1 MGASSFNE
9 MELDAI
15 GEIMNISLGASAT
28 AVSTMLG
35 TQVNITTPVAEVLT
49 REEFEFRRLEPAIG
63 VEIAYVEGLDG
74 KNIMMFRREDVCII
88 VGTLMGEDPASI
100 SDDLTEIHISAICEV
115 MNQMMGASATA
126 LSEFLG
132 TTVNIST
139 PQSFDVGEPE
149 AFKEKYFPEEDGMV
163 VVRFRLEIE
172 DKLNSEFMNIMSIG
186 LAKRLLEPFA
196 DNLGGSSEPEPAPAP
211 AATSAPAAAGASSGG
226 TMSQEEINAML
237 AGGTAASAPAPAAS
251 SGGTMSQEEIN
262 AMLAG
267 GTAASAAAP
276 APAASSGGTMSQE
289 EINAMLAGGTA
300 ASAPAPAPAA
310 SSGGT
315 MSQEE
320 INAMLAGSAAA
331 PAPAP
336 AAPAPAPAAS
346 APAAAAPAP
355 AAPYPYPPMSMDP
368 MMLQLLNQMQQ
379 TQMQMMEMMKNT
391 KPEPAKPESTGGSS
405 IIKPLSSQQMQDD
418 AGDGEEDKTNQEML
432 LKVPLEVSV
441 EIGRTK
447 RLVRDILE
455 FTQGTLVV
463 LDKMAG
469 EQVDLFVNGQCIARG
484 DIVVVEDNFGIRIT
498 EIVTKEI
505 NPESL

>member
-35 TQVNITTPVAEVLT
+35 TKVNITTPVVRVQT
-49 REEFEFRRLEPAIG
+49 REDFEFKRLEPAIG
-63 VEIAYVEGLDG
+63 VEIAYVEGLEG
-74 KNIMMFRREDVCII
+74 KNIVMFRREDVCII
-88 VGTLMGEDPASI
+88 VGTMMGEDPAEI
-100 SDDLTEIHISAICEV
+100 SNGELDEIHISAICEV

-132 TTVNIST
+132 TIVNIST
-139 PQSFDVGEPE
+139 PKSFDVGEPE
-149 AFKEKYFPEEDGMV
+149 DFKEKYFTEASGMV

-172 DKLNSEFMNIMSIG
+172 EKLNSEFMNIMSID
-186 LAKRLLEPFA
+186 LAKRLLEPFE
-196 DNLGGSSEPEPAPAP
+196 SSLSGESPAAEAKSAPVPEPQPVPEPEPA
-211 AATSAPAAAGASSGG
+211 AASAGG
-226 TMSQEEINAML
+226 TMSQEEINAL
-237 AGGTAASAPAPAAS
+237 LSGSSAPEPAPAAS

-262 AMLAG
+262 AMLSG
-267 GTAASAAAP
+267 SSASESTSSAL
-276 APAASSGGTMSQE
+276 SGGAMSQE
-289 EINAMLAGGTA
+289 EINAMLSDPSQPS
-300 ASAPAPAPAA
+300 ASVSAPQPAPAV
-310 SSGGT
+310 
-315 MSQEE
+315 SQP
-320 INAMLAGSAAA
+320 AAA
-331 PAPAP
+331 PSLGGVMPQAGAQMQQ
-336 AAPAPAPAAS
+336 
-346 APAAAAPAP
+346 
-355 AAPYPYPPMSMDP
+355 PYYAYPPAGADP

-379 TQMQMMEMMKNT
+379 TQMQMMEMMKTVN
-391 KPEPAKPESTGGSS
+391 KPSESSSSSSGGGSV
-405 IIKPLSSQQMQDD
+405 IRPLSSAPVSDESRE
-418 AGDGEEDKTNQEML
+418 GEEDKTNQEML
-432 LKVPLEVSV
+432 MKVPLEISV

-498 EIVTKEI
+498 EIVSKEI
-505 NPESL
+505 NPEIL

>member
-1 MGASSFNE
+1 MGANSFNE

-28 AVSTMLG
+28 AVSTMLS
-35 TQVNITTPVAEVLT
+35 TVVNITTPVVNVLT
-49 REEFEFRRLEPAIG
+49 RDEFEFRRLEPAIG
-63 VEIAYVEGLDG
+63 VEIDYVEGLEG
-74 KNIMMFRREDVCII
+74 KNIMMFRREDVRII
-88 VGTLMGEDPASI
+88 VNTMMGVED
-100 SDDLTEIHISAICEV
+100 DDTPFEMDEIHISAICEV

-132 TTVNIST
+132 TIVNIST
-139 PQSFDVGEPE
+139 PKSFDIGEPE
-149 AFKEKYFPEEDGMV
+149 EFKNTYFTERDGMV

-172 DKLNSEFMNIMSIG
+172 GKLNSEFMNIMPPS

-196 DNLGGSSEPEPAPAP
+196 DSFAAAAPEPEPEPAPAP
-211 AATSAPAAAGASSGG
+211 AAAPAPASTSGG
-226 TMSQEEINAML
+226 SMSQEELDAML
-237 AGGTAASAPAPAAS
+237 SSMGG
-251 SGGTMSQEEIN
+251 
-262 AMLAG
+262 
-267 GTAASAAAP
+267 
-276 APAASSGGTMSQE
+276 
-289 EINAMLAGGTA
+289 
-300 ASAPAPAPAA
+300 ASAPAPAPAPT
-310 SSGGT
+310 SGGS

-320 INAMLAGSAAA
+320 LDAMLSSMGGASAPAPAAASASDSAA

-336 AAPAPAPAAS
+336 AAPAPTP
-346 APAAAAPAP
+346 AAPAP
-355 AAPYPYPPMSMDP
+355 QPAAGGQPYYPYPPMGADP

-379 TQMQMMEMMKNT
+379 TQMQMMEMMKNV
-391 KPEPAKPESTGGSS
+391 KPHEAASAPASSGSS
-405 IIKPLSSQQMQDD
+405 IIRPLESSQIYETSE
-418 AGDGEEDKTNQEML
+418 GGEEDKTNQEML
-432 LKVPLEVSV
+432 MKVPLEVSV

-447 RLVRDILE
+447 RLVKDILE

-498 EIVTKEI
+498 EIVSREI

>member
-28 AVSTMLG
+28 AVSTMLS
-35 TQVNITTPVAEVLT
+35 TIVNITTPIASVL
-49 REEFEFRRLEPAIG
+49 RKDEFEFKRLEPAIG
-63 VEIAYVEGLDG
+63 VEIDYVEGLEG
-74 KNIMMFRREDVCII
+74 KNIMMFRREDVRII
-88 VGTLMGEDPASI
+88 VNTMMGEETSSEDFEL
-100 SDDLTEIHISAICEV
+100 DELHISAICEV

-132 TTVNIST
+132 MIVNIST
-139 PQSFDVGEPE
+139 PKSFEIGEPE
-149 AFKEKYFPEEDGMV
+149 DFKDKYFTDEDGMV

-172 DKLNSEFMNIMSIG
+172 GKMESEFMNIMPIG
-186 LAKRLLEPFA
+186 LAKKLLAPFEA
-196 DNLGGSSEPEPAPAP
+196 SLGDSEPAPAP
-211 AATSAPAAAGASSGG
+211 APEPEKPLVPEPEPDSSGGGATMSQAEMDAMFAAMRGEGTPVPEPEPASSGG
-226 TMSQEEINAML
+226 GATMSQAEMDAML
-237 AGGTAASAPAPAAS
+237 A
-251 SGGTMSQEEIN
+251 
-262 AMLAG
+262 AMRG
-267 GTAASAAAP
+267 DS
-276 APAASSGGTMSQE
+276 
-289 EINAMLAGGTA
+289 
-300 ASAPAPAPAA
+300 PAPAP
-310 SSGGT
+310 
-315 MSQEE
+315 E
-320 INAMLAGSAAA
+320 SAPTP

-336 AAPAPAPAAS
+336 QPAAPAQQ
-346 APAAAAPAP
+346 P
-355 AAPYPYPPMSMDP
+355 AAPMPPQGMAPAQQPYYPYPPMGSDP

-379 TQMQMMEMMKNT
+379 TQAQMMEMMKNVG
-391 KPEPAKPESTGGSS
+391 KAPAPAAQPAQGGGS
-405 IIKPLSSQQMQDD
+405 IIRPLESSQVYES
-418 AGDGEEDKTNQEML
+418 AGSGEEDKTNQEML
-432 LKVPLEVSV
+432 MKVPLEVSV

-498 EIVTKEI
+498 EIVSREI

>member
-139 PQSFDVGEPE
+139 PQSFDVGGPE

-237 AGGTAASAPAPAAS
+237 AGGTAAS
-251 SGGTMSQEEIN
+251 
-262 AMLAG
+262 
-267 GTAASAAAP
+267 AP

>member
-35 TQVNITTPVAEVLT
+35 TKTNITTPVVRVQT
-49 REEFEFRRLEPAIG
+49 REEFEFKRLEPAIG
-63 VEIAYVEGLDG
+63 VEIAYVEGLEG
-74 KNIMMFRREDVCII
+74 KNIMMFRREDVCVI
-88 VGTLMGEDPASI
+88 VGTLMGEDPANI
-100 SDDLTEIHISAICEV
+100 SPELDEIHISAICEV

-132 TTVNIST
+132 TIVNIST
-139 PQSFDVGEPE
+139 PTPFDIGEPDD
-149 AFKEKYFPEEDGMV
+149 FKTKYFTDESGMV

-172 DKLNSEFMNIMSIG
+172 DKLNSEFMNIMSPS
-186 LAKRLLEPFA
+186 LAKRLLAPFEDSMMGETA
-196 DNLGGSSEPEPAPAP
+196 EAAPASAPQPAPEPEPA
-211 AATSAPAAAGASSGG
+211 ASTSGG
-226 TMSQEEINAML
+226 TMSQDEINAL
-237 AGGTAASAPAPAAS
+237 LGGASQSSAPEPAAPAGG
-251 SGGTMSQEEIN
+251 GMMSQDEIN
-262 AMLAG
+262 ALLG
-267 GTAASAAAP
+267 GADQSSAPEP
-276 APAASSGGTMSQE
+276 APTPQ
-289 EINAMLAGGTA
+289 
-300 ASAPAPAPAA
+300 PAPAP
-310 SSGGT
+310 
-315 MSQEE
+315 QPVPQ
-320 INAMLAGSAAA
+320 AA
-331 PAPAP
+331 PMPQGGQQP
-336 AAPAPAPAAS
+336 FYS
-346 APAAAAPAP
+346 
-355 AAPYPYPPMSMDP
+355 YPPMGMDP

-391 KPEPAKPESTGGSS
+391 KPSETASGSSTSGGS
-405 IIKPLSSQQMQDD
+405 IIRPLSSTPVQDD
-418 AGDGEEDKTNQEML
+418 SGEGGEDKANQEML
-432 LKVPLEVSV
+432 MKVPLEISV

-447 RLVRDILE
+447 RLVKDILE

-498 EIVTKEI
+498 EIVAKEL

>member
-28 AVSTMLG
+28 AVSTMLS
-35 TQVNITTPVAEVLT
+35 TIVNITTPIASVL
-49 REEFEFRRLEPAIG
+49 RKDEFEFKRLEPAIG
-63 VEIAYVEGLDG
+63 VEIDYVEGLEG
-74 KNIMMFRREDVCII
+74 KNIMMFRREDVRII
-88 VGTLMGEDPASI
+88 VNTMMGEETSSEDFEL
-100 SDDLTEIHISAICEV
+100 DELHISAICEV

-132 TTVNIST
+132 MIVNIST
-139 PQSFDVGEPE
+139 PKSFEIGEPE
-149 AFKEKYFPEEDGMV
+149 DFKDKYFTDEDGMV

-172 DKLNSEFMNIMSIG
+172 GKMESEFMNIMPIG
-186 LAKRLLEPFA
+186 LAKKLLAPFEA
-196 DNLGGSSEPEPAPAP
+196 SLGDSEPAPAP
-211 AATSAPAAAGASSGG
+211 APEPEKPLVSEPEPDSSGG
-226 TMSQEEINAML
+226 GATMSQAEMDAMF
-237 AGGTAASAPAPAAS
+237 AAMRGDS
-251 SGGTMSQEEIN
+251 
-262 AMLAG
+262 
-267 GTAASAAAP
+267 
-276 APAASSGGTMSQE
+276 
-289 EINAMLAGGTA
+289 
-300 ASAPAPAPAA
+300 PAPAP
-310 SSGGT
+310 
-315 MSQEE
+315 E
-320 INAMLAGSAAA
+320 SAPTP

-336 AAPAPAPAAS
+336 QPAAPAQQ
-346 APAAAAPAP
+346 P
-355 AAPYPYPPMSMDP
+355 AAPMPPQGMAPAQQPYYPYPPMGSDP

-379 TQMQMMEMMKNT
+379 TQAQMMEMMKNVG
-391 KPEPAKPESTGGSS
+391 KAPAPAAQPAQGGGS
-405 IIKPLSSQQMQDD
+405 IIRPLESSQVYES
-418 AGDGEEDKTNQEML
+418 AGSGEEDKTNQEML
-432 LKVPLEVSV
+432 MKVPLEVSV

-498 EIVTKEI
+498 EIVSREI